1 MIKAYFKNGVLTEN
15 VESVTPGFVASFVNG
30 LGRYTGDSIVQKT
43 GMERPLSVLLSS
55 DDTEN
60 AKTVLGYFKNS
71 LFKMGIDA
79 EENLEKF
86 DVKIEIEGEK
96 DIEIEVFDRFSGELL
111 PIPQIAVNYIEHS
124 LNTETGLDL

>member
-1 MIKAYFKNGVLTEN
+1 MIKAYFENGVLTEK
-15 VESVTPGFVASFVNG
+15 VESVTPGFVASFVSG

-43 GMERPLSVLLSS
+43 GMERPLSILLSS
-55 DDTEN
+55 DDTDN
-60 AKTVLGYFKNS
+60 AKMVLRYFRDA

-86 DVKIEIEGEK
+86 DVKIEIKGEK
-96 DIEIEVFDRFSGELL
+96 DIKIEVFDIFSGKLL